1 MRLFSPPKEAGLTFD
16 SCSGRHDFE
25 ERALR
30 AAALLAALAVLLPA
44 AHAEEARID
53 CAVGDKACAIQK
65 LRAHPARQLAF
76 WKDALDKPLLERVAP
91 GGSEIVDY
99 LTLDNLA
106 NGYPQRPRSPAPD
119 PAFLA
124 DVRGA
129 IAAMPASVKRLLEH
143 KLVGVLVV
151 EDIGGTGFTDEV
163 ENAQGKAV
171 AGFIVLDPSVLRQ
184 HTANSWITWRENT
197 PFKPSKRHG
206 LAARIE
212 SGAANNRMQAIQ
224 YILLHE
230 FAHVI
235 AIDGRLH
242 PSWALSPSQVKAPG
256 DYPYFAL
263 SWQIAD
269 DRYVSVHDETFPRR
283 KDIVFYFG
291 PKLDGSDMR
300 PTYES
305 LERTD
310 FATLYSATHPGD
322 DFAEAF
328 ANYVHVVLMKKPFAI
343 TLREDGR
350 DVKTYRACWGE
361 ARCAGKR
368 RLLEEL
374 LRGG

>member
-1 MRLFSPPKEAGLTFD
+1 MSIFRIGLDRASPLM
-16 SCSGRHDFE
+16 
-25 ERALR
+25 R
-30 AAALLAALAVLLPA
+30 AAALLAFTLVLPA
-44 AHAEEARID
+44 AHAEEARVG
-53 CAVGDKACAIQK
+53 CAAGDKACGIQK

-91 GGSEIVDY
+91 GGPQIVDY
-99 LTLDNLA
+99 LTIDNIV

-119 PAFLA
+119 SAFLA

-129 IAAMPASVKRLLEH
+129 IAAMPAPVKRLLER
-143 KLVGVLVV
+143 KMVGVFLV
-151 EDIGGTGFTDEV
+151 EDFGGSGYTDEV
-163 ENAQGKAV
+163 EDAQGKAV

-197 PFKPSKRHG
+197 PFKPSKRHR

-235 AIDGRLH
+235 AINGRLH
-242 PSWALSPSQVKAPG
+242 PSWAQSPSQVKGPG

-263 SWQIAD
+263 SWRIAD
-269 DRYVSVHDETFPRR
+269 DRYVSVHDEAFPQRR
-283 KDIVFYFG
+283 DIVFYFG
-291 PKLDGSDMR
+291 AKLDGADMR
-300 PTYES
+300 PTYET

-343 TLREDGR
+343 TMREDGR
-350 DVKTYRACWGE
+350 VVKTYRACWE
-361 ARCAGKR
+361 QARCAAKR
-368 RLLEEL
+368 RLIEEL
-374 LRGG
+374 LKGG